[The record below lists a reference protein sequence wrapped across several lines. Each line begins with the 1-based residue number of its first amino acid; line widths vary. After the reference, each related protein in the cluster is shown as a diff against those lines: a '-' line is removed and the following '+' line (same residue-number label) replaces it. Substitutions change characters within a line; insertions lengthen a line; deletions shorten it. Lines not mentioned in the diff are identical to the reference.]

1 MPKRFSHLFLVFSLA
16 AVIAGCGLVGWQGD
30 PPSPNRPL
38 KIEGTMKSRILP
50 DDRQVW
56 TIETDTASYVPEES
70 GSLPSAV
77 RKDSLLVEVTGV
89 VGGRPDFYP
98 EGYFFDVVSITPLPD

>member
-1 MPKRFSHLFLVFSLA
+1 MPKRLSHLFLTFLLA
-16 AVIAGCGLVGWQGD
+16 AATSGCGLVGWQGE
-30 PPSPNRPL
+30 PPAPNRPL
-38 KIEGTMKSRILP
+38 KVEGTMKLRLLP
-50 DDRQVW
+50 GDRQVW

-77 RKDSLLVEVTGV
+77 RKDSLSVEATGV

-98 EGYFFDVVSITPLPD
+98 EGYFFDVVSITPLQD